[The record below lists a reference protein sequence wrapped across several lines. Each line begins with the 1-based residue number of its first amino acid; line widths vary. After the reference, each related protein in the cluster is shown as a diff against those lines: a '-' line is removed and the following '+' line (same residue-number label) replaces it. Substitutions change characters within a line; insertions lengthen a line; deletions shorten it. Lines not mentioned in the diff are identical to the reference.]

1 MSIFVALHHVTHYK
15 YDRPIDL
22 GPQTIRLRP
31 APHTRTPI
39 LSYSL
44 KVTPSNHFVNWQQ
57 DPQGNWLA
65 RFVFPEKATE
75 LKIEVDFTAQMT
87 VINPFDFF
95 VEPYADSFPFA
106 YTDDLKTEL
115 APYLATIEPGPLF
128 VGLPRRH
135 SARGG
140 EHGQFPGRSQRA
152 TAEKDSLHHPHGAGH
167 PDAGRNAGLGRGI
180 VPRLGVAVDP
190 DPAASRARRPFRLG
204 LSHSVAPRHRSGRGA
219 ARGRERFYRSAR
231 LGRSLS
237 SRRGLDRVRRHLG
250 HADRRGAYSRRRHA
264 ALSLGGADLAA
275 RSDLP
280 MSNSPSR

>member
-65 RFVFPEKATE
+65 RFVFPEKASE

-106 YTDDLKTEL
+106 YTNDLKTEL

-128 VGLPRRH
+128 AKYLADIPR
-135 SARGG
+135 
-140 EHGQFPGRSQRA
+140 EA
-152 TAEKDSLHHPHGAGH
+152 TSTVNFLVDLNAQLHDQVTLHHPHGAGH
-167 PDAGRNAGLGRGI
+167 PDAGRDAGVGRGI

-190 DPAASRARRPFRLG
+190 DRCAISGSPRASSPATSFSCAPTSIRSKDRARSRTILPICTPG
-204 LSHSVAPRHRSGRGA
+204 PRSICP
-219 ARGRERFYRSAR
+219 ARAGSA
-231 LGRSLS
+231 ST
-237 SRRGLDRVRRHLG
+237 
-250 HADRRGAYSRRRHA
+250 
-264 ALSLGGADLAA
+264 
-275 RSDLP
+275 
-280 MSNSPSR
+280 SPRAC